1 MMAISLGVHI
11 LKIVIN
17 LPITARCFRIGQI
30 LRVGRKL
37 ARFGRMTGQ
46 ITNLNKYCTNMNRRI
61 WILPLMKNY
70 RSLLQ
75 SALKKAVRQQII
87 ESA

>member
-1 MMAISLGVHI
+1 MMAISLGVRI

-37 ARFGRMTGQ
+37 ARLGRMTGQ
-46 ITNLNKYCTNMNRRI
+46 ITNLILHEYEPPHLDPAINEELQEFVAKRIEEGGAPTDYC
-61 WILPLMKNY
+61 
-70 RSLLQ
+70 
-75 SALKKAVRQQII
+75 AA
-87 ESA
+87 

>member
-46 ITNLNKYCTNMNRRI
+46 INNLNKYCEYEPPHLDPAINEELQEFVAKRI
-61 WILPLMKNY
+61 EEGGAPTDY
-70 RSLLQ
+70 
-75 SALKKAVRQQII
+75 
-87 ESA
+87 